1 MQSFWKRW
9 PIITLSV
16 LIALG
21 FVAMGS
27 TFYFRAQEMMETQL
41 QQRLEATATAAA
53 LFVNGDRLD
62 EIHTPAD
69 KDNTYFV
76 TVVRRLKSMR
86 NLSDVRFAYIM
97 RKTDDPNTLAFI
109 ADADSLST
117 PAELDLN
124 KNGVVDENEEASN
137 PGDTYDISTI
147 PALQGAAFDHP
158 TSDATITYDQ
168 WGALISGY
176 APIYRLDGTVAGV
189 LGIDMKADQ
198 YALLSHSAFTPIALI
213 FVILTGILIAGAII
227 VLWERRQ
234 ISILNKV
241 NAERSGLLKLTFHQI
256 GEPLTIMKWSLETL
270 RDDTNSPELKAL
282 VEDHVVCMDEGL
294 GRLNSIIDTL
304 QQAEKV
310 DLNTMDYVPVP
321 SSLRT
326 LLDNAVG
333 EWKSSMESRKQS
345 IHILMNG
352 DLTIPFDHN
361 MIALVLR
368 QLLQNALE
376 YSPDDSDIT
385 IRVTPARKLVTIS
398 VEDHGFGIPRQDME
412 HMFEKYRRASNA
424 PLHKPDG
431 NGLGL
436 YITKGIIDRAGG
448 KIWIESIEGSGTKV
462 SFTLPV

>member
-1 MQSFWKRW
+1 MQLFWKRW
-9 PIITLSV
+9 PIITLSA

-21 FVAMGS
+21 IASMGS
-27 TFYFRAQEMMETQL
+27 VFYLRARDMMEIQL

-53 LFVNGDRLD
+53 LFVNGDKLD
-62 EIHTPAD
+62 EIHTAAD
-69 KDNTYFV
+69 KTNPFFIT
-76 TVVRRLKSMR
+76 TVRRLKSMR
-86 NLSDVRFAYIM
+86 SMPDIRFAYIM
-97 RKTDDPNTLAFI
+97 RKTDDPHTLAFV

-117 PAELDLN
+117 DEELDLN
-124 KNGVVDENEEASN
+124 HNGVVDPNEEASN
-137 PGDTYDISTI
+137 PGDAYDITDV
-147 PALQGAAFDHP
+147 PALQGPAFEFP
-158 TSDATITYDQ
+158 TSDTVVTQDQ
-168 WGALISGY
+168 WGSLISGY
-176 APIYRLDGTVAGV
+176 APIRRLDGTVAGV
-189 LGIDMKADQ
+189 LGIDMEADK
-198 YALLSHSAFTPIALI
+198 YAVLSQSAFSPITLLFI
-213 FVILTGILIAGAII
+213 ILTGVLVAGAII

-270 RDDTNSPELKAL
+270 RDDSASPELKSL
-282 VEDHVVCMDEGL
+282 VEDHIVCMDEGL

-310 DLNTMDYVPVP
+310 DLNTMEYLPVP

-326 LLDNAVG
+326 LLDNALR
-333 EWKSSMESRKQS
+333 EWKSSADNHKQK
-345 IHILMNG
+345 IILAMDG
-352 DLTIPFDHN
+352 DITLPFDHN

-376 YSPDDSDIT
+376 YSPDESTIT
-385 IRVTPARKLVTIS
+385 IRVVPSRQKVTIS
-398 VEDHGFGIPRQDME
+398 VEDHGFGIPKADID

-436 YITKGIIDRAGG
+436 YITKGIVERAGG

-462 SFTLPV
+462 SFTLPM